1 MSALA
6 AVGLDRRG
14 LIRLAILAAGL
25 AIAAFLILRLTTDWR
40 TLPAEAITAFHLD
53 VRPLAL
59 AWVIQTLG
67 WLLVVDTWRRVLVRG
82 GAAVVS
88 SGTTDVA
95 RVTDSTTFES
105 VRQEAAIHLSSPAF
119 PPRDSEVPASPPR
132 ESGPPAIQAIPYRR
146 HLQVYAYTSLTQV
159 LPGSIWQPMSR
170 IALYRPLGV
179 PALATSA
186 AVVVEWMLL
195 GVAGLLLYGLAA
207 PLARGTS
214 PEWVPLLLPLA
225 LVAVLLLHPAVFQRL
240 VRRAARWL
248 GQDVPPPALAVR
260 DVAGWLLREL
270 AVLACSGAALY
281 LLMRA
286 VSPAASLADAMSV
299 WGLSVAIASLLAW
312 LPATALIK
320 DGSMVVLLTP
330 LYRETGVDTGTAA
343 LIALGVTLAWRLWS
357 VGVLLSWAA
366 LATALAGRLP
376 GRADPGAQE
385 AR

>member
-1 MSALA
+1 VSALA

-40 TLPAEAITAFHLD
+40 TLPAEAIAAFHLD
-53 VRPLAL
+53 IRPLVL
-59 AWVIQTLG
+59 AWGIQTLG

-82 GAAVVS
+82 GAEEAS
-88 SGTTDVA
+88 
-95 RVTDSTTFES
+95 DSD
-105 VRQEAAIHLSSPAF
+105 L
-119 PPRDSEVPASPPR
+119 
-132 ESGPPAIQAIPYRR
+132 PAIQAIPYRR

-214 PEWVPLLLPLA
+214 PQWVPLLLPLA

-240 VRRAARWL
+240 VRRAAHWL
-248 GQDVPPPALAVR
+248 GQDVPPPALAGR

-270 AVLACSGAALY
+270 AVLACSGMALF
-281 LLMRA
+281 LLMLA

-330 LYRETGVDTGTAA
+330 LYRETGADTGTAA
-343 LIALGVTLAWRLWS
+343 LIALGVTVAWRLWS

-376 GRADPGAQE
+376 GRADPVAQE
-385 AR
+385 IR